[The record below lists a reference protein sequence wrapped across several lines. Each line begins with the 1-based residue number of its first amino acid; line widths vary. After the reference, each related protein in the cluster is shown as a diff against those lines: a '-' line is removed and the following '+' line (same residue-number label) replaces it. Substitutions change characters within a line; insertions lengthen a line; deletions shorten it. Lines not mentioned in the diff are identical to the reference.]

1 MGIEVKNLS
10 YSYKNRESIL
20 NDISFSVEQGEYLCL
35 LGPNGVGKS
44 TLFKCMMGL
53 LSGYRGEIRLD
64 GEEIRTLSPRQLAKK
79 AAYIPQSTGVSFSY
93 SVEEMVLMGT
103 TPQMGRFASPG
114 KRERQAAWRALEKLH
129 IESLAGR
136 VFSQLSGGERQLV
149 LIARALA
156 QQARILFMDEPTASL
171 DYGNQIRVLEQMHA
185 LSREGYTVLQSTHNP
200 DQALWYGGKVLAIR
214 DRKILA
220 FGPPEQVI
228 TAETMGQLYQ
238 IDVTVESL
246 QNGNGK
252 VCVPRRPD

>member
-1 MGIEVKNLS
+1 
-10 YSYKNRESIL
+10 
-20 NDISFSVEQGEYLCL
+20 
-35 LGPNGVGKS
+35 
-44 TLFKCMMGL
+44 
-53 LSGYRGEIRLD
+53 
-64 GEEIRTLSPRQLAKK
+64 
-79 AAYIPQSTGVSFSY
+79 
-93 SVEEMVLMGT
+93 LMGT
-103 TPQMGRFASPG
+103 TSLVTGFSAPG
-114 KRERQAAWRALEKLH
+114 KKEMAYVESALEQINIGYLRDRMFLN
-129 IESLAGR
+129 I
-136 VFSQLSGGERQLV
+136 SGGERQLV

-214 DRKILA
+214 NRKILA

-246 QNGNGK
+246 QNGNVK
-252 VCVPRRPD
+252 VCVPRRPE